1 MCHTKLKKIEKLK
14 SPGSDRDPLES
25 IPFYSCTFSL
35 TTHLPKTSAL
45 SLKHVPV
52 LAFLLMLL
60 MLLFPKLFC
69 LKCPLYF
76 FQLL

>member
-25 IPFYSCTFSL
+25 IPFYSCIFSL

-60 MLLFPKLFC
+60 FPKLFC